1 MPVITLHCFS
11 KRKTPLKP
19 RESQVKAVGVFTAL
33 SAEKRFEGLRLR
45 RYRHLFGA
53 LTSPVMTLIREEMA
67 T

>member
-1 MPVITLHCFS
+1 M
-11 KRKTPLKP
+11 
-19 RESQVKAVGVFTAL
+19 KAVGVFTAL